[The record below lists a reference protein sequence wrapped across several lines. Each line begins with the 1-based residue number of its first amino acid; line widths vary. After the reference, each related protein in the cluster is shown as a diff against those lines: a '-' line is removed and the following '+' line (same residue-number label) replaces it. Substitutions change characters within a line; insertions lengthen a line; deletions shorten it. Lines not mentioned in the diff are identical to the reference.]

1 MPARSAPTVKPG
13 FVPVKTQRAFEVICD
28 QIRRELAQKT
38 LKVGDK
44 LPPERELAAQFQ
56 VSRGALREALRSLE
70 VAGIIYNVKGAKG
83 GAFVQAADSER
94 VTQAMQ
100 DYIHLDS
107 VSLDELTEA
116 RIALQEVI
124 VRLACARA
132 TEAHLA
138 DLERIVEETRMAGDL
153 ETRLRCAEEYYAV
166 LARATMNRI
175 FGVVVKS
182 LSSILQNF
190 LRDPDHEL
198 LQESLFQS
206 RLRLVRLLRERDCE
220 GAIEEMRQHLER
232 IHQHIRRGN
241 AAGTRRPPGRRSVKR
256 SA

>member
-1 MPARSAPTVKPG
+1 MSARPAPTVKPG

-28 QIRRELAQKT
+28 QIRKELAERT

-44 LPPERELAAQFQ
+44 LPPERELAAQFK

-70 VAGIIYNVKGAKG
+70 VAGIIHNVKGARG
-83 GAFVQAADSER
+83 GAFVQAADAER

-100 DYIHLDS
+100 DFIHLDR

-132 TEAHLA
+132 SEADLS
-138 DLERIVEETRMAGDL
+138 DLERVVDETRRAGDL
-153 ETRLRCAEEYYAV
+153 RTRLRCAEEFYAG
-166 LARATMNRI
+166 LARATKNRI
-175 FGVVVKS
+175 FGVVVQS
-182 LSSILQNF
+182 LSSILENF
-190 LRDPDHEL
+190 VQDPDHEL

-206 RLRLVRLLRERDCE
+206 RLRLVRLLREKDCD
-220 GAIEEMRQHLER
+220 GAVEEMRKHLER
-232 IHQHIRRGN
+232 IHRHIRRGPAAASN
-241 AAGTRRPPGRRSVKR
+241 ALPSRRRAPRP
-256 SA
+256 A